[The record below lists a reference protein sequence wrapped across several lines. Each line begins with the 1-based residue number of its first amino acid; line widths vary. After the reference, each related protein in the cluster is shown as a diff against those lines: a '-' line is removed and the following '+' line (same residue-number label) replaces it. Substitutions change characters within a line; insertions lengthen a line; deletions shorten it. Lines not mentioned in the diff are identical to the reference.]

1 MKSPDQ
7 LPRIRRHTRLL
18 MLAWTLVTGLSLAFG
33 IRQHEKAFYAEIQA
47 QARGIHTMDSAY
59 RNWVIGYGGIYVPVT
74 KHSEPN
80 PFLKDVPER
89 DITTPSGKKLTLFN
103 SSYMTRQVH
112 ELMDRQ
118 DSSVR
123 GHISS
128 LRPLNPKNRADPWE
142 ADALRQFEK
151 GVQEKSGIVKMKD
164 GKEYFRFMKPMYME
178 ESCLKC
184 HSGYRVGD
192 VRGGISVSI
201 PIDAPL
207 AIENDET
214 RILWLGHG
222 MIWGLGLLGLFAGG
236 KRQQQAVES
245 IAKSEAEVR
254 LLANSIAHAIY
265 GQDMNGLCTFANA
278 SCIELLGYREERDL
292 LGKNMHA
299 LMHHSHADGS
309 PYPEADCP
317 ILKTAREARPFH
329 SEEEV
334 VWKRDGSSFPAAYW
348 AYPVMPGGKCTGVVV
363 TFLDIT
369 EQKKVSEA
377 LAGSRRLLDSI
388 VEHIPSMVFLK
399 NAQNLRFELFN
410 RAGERLLGHS
420 REDLLGKSDLE
431 LFPKEQAEFFMKK
444 DREVLEGRNVV
455 EIQEE
460 PVMTASGEEIWLHTS
475 KIGLYDEEGKPTHLL
490 GISMDITERRKMEE
504 ERELAIREKSEHLAR
519 LRETLH
525 QTISAI
531 SRAIEARDPYTA
543 GHQRRVA
550 EIACEIAGKMGL
562 DADRI
567 EGIRMGAT
575 IHDIGKIQVPSEMLA
590 NPTNLA
596 EMEILI
602 LREHP
607 RVGYEILK
615 DVRFPW
621 PVAEIAL
628 QHHERMDG
636 SGYPQGLSGEDI
648 LLEARIVAV
657 ADVLEA
663 MSSSRPY
670 RPALGMEAA
679 LREIGE
685 GRGRIYDAD
694 AVDACL
700 SLYRT

>member
-7 LPRIRRHTRLL
+7 FPRIRRHTRLL
-18 MLAWTLVTGLSLAFG
+18 MLAWTIVTGFSLAFS
-33 IRQHEKAFYAEIQA
+33 IRQHEKAFYSEIQA
-47 QARGIHTMDSAY
+47 QAEGIHTMDSAY

-80 PFLKDVPER
+80 PFLKEVPDR
-89 DITTPSGKKLTLFN
+89 DIATPSGKKLTLFN

-118 DSSVR
+118 DSTVR

-128 LRPLNPKNRADPWE
+128 LMPLNPKNRADPWE
-142 ADALRQFEK
+142 ADALKQFEK
-151 GVQEKSGIVKMKD
+151 GAKEKSGIVKMKD

-184 HSGYRVGD
+184 HSGYRIGD

-207 AIENDET
+207 AIENGET
-214 RILWLGHG
+214 RTLWMGHG
-222 MIWGLGLLGLFAGG
+222 MIWGLGLLGLYAGG
-236 KRQQQAVES
+236 RRQQRA
-245 IAKSEAEVR
+245 
-254 LLANSIAHAIY
+254 
-265 GQDMNGLCTFANA
+265 G
-278 SCIELLGYREERDL
+278 
-292 LGKNMHA
+292 
-299 LMHHSHADGS
+299 
-309 PYPEADCP
+309 
-317 ILKTAREARPFH
+317 
-329 SEEEV
+329 
-334 VWKRDGSSFPAAYW
+334 
-348 AYPVMPGGKCTGVVV
+348 
-363 TFLDIT
+363 
-369 EQKKVSEA
+369 EA
-377 LAGSRRLLDSI
+377 LAESRRLLDSI

-410 RAGERLLGHS
+410 RAGEQLLGHS

-444 DREVLEGRNVV
+444 DREVLEGRKAV
-455 EIQEE
+455 EILEE
-460 PVMTASGEEIWLHTS
+460 PVRKASGEEIWLHTS
-475 KIGLYDEEGKPTHLL
+475 KIGLYDLDGNPTHLL
-490 GISMDITERRKMEE
+490 GISMDITGRRKMEE
-504 ERELAIREKSEHLAR
+504 ERNQAMQESVEHLER

-550 EIACEIAGKMGL
+550 DIACNIAREMGL
-562 DADRI
+562 EEHRM

-575 IHDIGKIQVPSEMLA
+575 IHDIGKIQVPSEMLV
-590 NPTNLA
+590 NPTNLT

-615 DVRFPW
+615 EVSFPW

-636 SGYPQGLSGEDI
+636 SGYPQGLSGEEI

-657 ADVLEA
+657 ADVVEA
-663 MSSSRPY
+663 MSSPRPY

-679 LREIGE
+679 LHEIEE
-685 GRGRIYDAD
+685 GKGTLYDPD
-694 AVDACL
+694 AVEACL